1 MATTTYGTPYVSG
14 TDLVANWPAASLTV
28 ANSIDAAGY
37 YIGRGIN
44 AQTASYT
51 GVLTDA
57 GKTVTMTNASANTFT
72 VPANSSVAYP
82 TGTRINILNLGAGA
96 CTPTA
101 GAGVTISGTIAAL
114 ATNEG
119 AAVVKTATNTWS
131 YLPFTS
137 GTPTLTSADV
147 SSTTGSPTITTSGI
161 YTIYKFTGSGTIV
174 LGKAGLCDAV
184 VGAGGG
190 ATGSANGGGGGGG
203 GPLELASAYLPA
215 GTLTVTVG
223 GGMAVASFGG
233 GASRLASYFCPAGG
247 KGGVNPSTGASGGG
261 GYQTQTGSTGTAGI
275 GFDGGTGNN
284 SAPQNGG
291 GGGGGAGGVG
301 SAGTSSAGGAGGA
314 GINSTITGSS
324 VNLGAGGGGGTNG
337 GGTAGAAGG
346 TSATA
351 GVTNFNPTNAPVN
364 QCGGAGGGGLGWSGG
379 GTGAGGSGVVIVRVV
394 T

>member
-1 MATTTYGTPYVSG
+1 M
-14 TDLVANWPAASLTV
+14 VAFVAST
-28 ANSIDAAGY
+28 
-37 YIGRGIN
+37 
-44 AQTASYT
+44 
-51 GVLTDA
+51 VLTA
-57 GKTVTMTNASANTFT
+57 ANLNSAFNALTIRTVTGTSDTLVLADNGGAVTYSNASATTSTIPPF
-72 VPANSSVAYP
+72 SSVAYAV
-82 TGTRINILNLGAGA
+82 GTKIVLANLGAGVV
-96 CTPTA
+96 TVTA
-101 GAGVTISGTIAAL
+101 GAGVTVNGTSLAIAQNAGGTCL
-114 ATNEG
+114 
-119 AAVVKTATNTWS
+119 KTATNTWQF
-131 YLPFTS
+131 LPFGS
-137 GTPTLTSADV
+137 GAPTLTSADV
-147 SSTTGSPTITTSGI
+147 TSTTGSPTITTSGI

-190 ATGSANGGGGGGG
+190 ATGSANGGGGGAG
-203 GPLELASAYLPA
+203 GPLELTSAYLPA

-247 KGGVNPSTGASGGG
+247 KGGATPNTGASGGG
-261 GYQTQTGSTGTAGI
+261 GYQTQTGATGTAGI
-275 GFDGGTGNN
+275 GFDGGTGSN

-291 GGGGGAGGVG
+291 GGGGGAGSVG

-351 GVTNFNPTNAPVN
+351 GVTNNNPTSAPAN